1 MTTATPTGRVRVLML
16 LDQLSPW
23 SAGAER
29 FAVGLAAHLPR
40 DRFETVMCATRF
52 VVDPWVETLRDA
64 GVPWFALGRRR
75 HADVWQFGRLV
86 RFLVAQRV
94 DVLHAHMFG
103 SNVWGSLLGSA
114 ARVPV
119 VVAHEQT
126 WEYDGRPLRKFLDGR
141 VIGQLADAFVAVS
154 TADRDRMIALEKV
167 PPHKLVLELNAYV
180 PRTGK
185 RERVDLRAE
194 LGLRTDALLV
204 GTVCMFRPQK
214 ALSVLLDAVAL
225 LRSDAHLVLAGDGE
239 CLPALERQVDRLAL
253 RERVHFLG
261 LSEDVDGILANLDV
275 AALSSD
281 FEGTPLFG
289 FECMAASTPL
299 VATAVGGLP
308 DMLEHGRSALLVP
321 PRDPQALADAI
332 DALLASPQLRRKLA
346 QQAHADLEQYEIG
359 VVAQRFAG
367 LYERLLDDSAARHRA
382 LGVK

>member
-16 LDQLSPW
+16 LDELSPW

-40 DRFETVMCATRF
+40 DRFETVLCATRF

-75 HADVWQFGRLV
+75 HTDVWQFGRLV

-119 VVAHEQT
+119 VIAHEQT
-126 WEYDGRPLRKFLDGR
+126 WDYDGRPLRKFLDGR

-154 TADRDRMIALEKV
+154 TADRDRMISLEKV

-180 PRTGK
+180 PRTGT

-194 LGLRTDALLV
+194 LGLRPDALLV
-204 GTVCMFRPQK
+204 GTACMFRPQK
-214 ALSVLLDAVAL
+214 ALSVLVDAVAR

-239 CLPALERQVDRLAL
+239 CRPALEQQVDRLAL

-261 LSEDVDGILANLDV
+261 VREDVDGILANLDV

-346 QQAHADLEQYEIG
+346 QQAHTDLEQYEIG
-359 VVAQRFAG
+359 VVAQRFAA
-367 LYERLLDDSAARHRA
+367 LYERLLGDSTARHPA